1 MLLIAEAHTPLQ
13 SEFGLLHK
21 GWERTNVRFFC
32 WEIDSLLILNEKQ
45 FMFIR
50 KNEKHEIKY
59 FKKKVSTAFI
69 NGGLVSIDSNGFLI
83 PATASSVNHVG
94 VVLKQVLATDS
105 DYASATYIPVDMC
118 RPTDLFI
125 ADVSAGTVAQT
136 AVGAYYDL
144 NSTGDKVDLSATSV
158 KAVYVADI
166 LLASS
171 QVVVV
176 VNSMAGVDE
185 TG

>member
-1 MLLIAEAHTPLQ
+1 
-13 SEFGLLHK
+13 
-21 GWERTNVRFFC
+21 
-32 WEIDSLLILNEKQ
+32 
-45 FMFIR
+45 MFKR
-50 KNEKHEIKY
+50 KEDKHEVRY

-69 NGGLVSIDSNGFLI
+69 NGALTYVDSNGYLN
-83 PATASSVNHVG
+83 PASASSVQHVG
-94 VVLKQVLATDS
+94 VILTAVASTDS
-105 DYASATYIPVDMC
+105 DYASATFVPVDMC
-118 RPTDLFI
+118 RTTDLFI

-136 AVGAYYDL
+136 NVGAYYDL

-158 KAVYVADI
+158 KAVYVQDI

-171 QVVVV
+171 QVIVM

>member
-1 MLLIAEAHTPLQ
+1 MANCAIIILIFYTIMFKRKEDKHD
-13 SEFGLLHK
+13 
-21 GWERTNVRFFC
+21 VR
-32 WEIDSLLILNEKQ
+32 
-45 FMFIR
+45 
-50 KNEKHEIKY
+50 Y
-59 FKKKVSTAFI
+59 FKKKVSTAFT
-69 NGGLVSIDSNGFLI
+69 NGGLVNVDSDGFLI

-94 VVLKQVLATDS
+94 VILQTIAATDS
-105 DYASATYIPVDMC
+105 DYASATFVAVDAC
-118 RPTDLFI
+118 GPNDLFI

-136 AVGAYYDL
+136 VVGAYYDL

-158 KAVYVADI
+158 KAVYVQDI

-171 QVVVV
+171 QVVVQ